1 MPAAVRAE
9 ASGVYV
15 KLPIAPELAE
25 ALRVHAE
32 NGKTLVEMVLSGS
45 AAADAVV
52 AQFVKTVS
60 AVDRDLEKLRRRRRR
75 RK

>member
-1 MPAAVRAE
+1 MPAAVRVE
-9 ASGVYV
+9 TSGAYV
-15 KLPIAPELAE
+15 RLPIAPELAE

-32 NGKTLVEMVLSGS
+32 NSKTLVDMVLSGS

-60 AVDRDLEKLRRRRRR
+60 AVDRDLEKLARRRR
-75 RK
+75 RKK